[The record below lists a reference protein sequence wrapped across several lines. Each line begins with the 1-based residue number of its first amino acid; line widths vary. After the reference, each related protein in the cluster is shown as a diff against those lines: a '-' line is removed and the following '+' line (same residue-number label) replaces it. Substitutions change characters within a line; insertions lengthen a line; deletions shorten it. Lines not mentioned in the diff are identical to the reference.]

1 MNNSRLNL
9 KGLVA
14 ASFTPFNTD
23 GSVNLS
29 AIAKMASHLES
40 WKCAGVFVNGTTGE
54 SLSLT
59 VEERKAIASE
69 WCRAARGSGLSVII
83 HVGHNSISAAADL
96 ACHAE
101 EAGADAV
108 GMMPTCYLKPDTV
121 DDLVDCCATVARQA
135 PGIPFYYYHI
145 PDLTGVNHSMVEF
158 LEKGSAAI
166 PNLGGIK
173 YTCADLAEF
182 LQCLNYRD
190 SYFDLLFGRDEA
202 LLAGLALGAVS
213 AIGSTYNFA
222 APVYNR
228 IIENFSR
235 GRLEEARKDQ
245 LFMADIVALM
255 KRYGFLPAAKA
266 VMTMIEVPCGPARL
280 PLRELSAEQKSA
292 LRSELES
299 MGFFERIKD

>member
-1 MNNSRLNL
+1 MKNNRLNI

-29 AIAKMASHLES
+29 AIAKMATHLES

-59 VEERKAIASE
+59 VEERKSIASE

-83 HVGHNSISAAADL
+83 HVGHNSIAAAADL

-101 EAGADAV
+101 ESGADAI
-108 GMMPTCYLKPDTV
+108 GMMPPCYLKPASAE
-121 DDLVDCCATVARQA
+121 DLVDCCRQVAQQA
-135 PGIPFYYYHI
+135 PGLPFYYYHI
-145 PDLTGVNHSMVEF
+145 PDLTGVTISMIEF
-158 LEKGSAAI
+158 LEKASAAI

-182 LQCLNYRD
+182 LQCLNYKEG
-190 SYFDLLFGRDEA
+190 SFDLLFGRDEA
-202 LLAGLALGAVS
+202 LLAGLVLGAES

-222 APVYNR
+222 APVYAR
-228 IIENFSR
+228 IIKNFNQ

-245 LFMADIVALM
+245 LFMADIVTLM
-255 KRYGFLPAAKA
+255 KKYGFLPAAKA
-266 VMTMIEVPCGPARL
+266 VMAMIDVPAGPARL
-280 PLRELSAEQKSA
+280 PLRELSDEQKAS
-292 LRSELES
+292 LRDELENT
-299 MGFFERIKD
+299 GFFERIKA